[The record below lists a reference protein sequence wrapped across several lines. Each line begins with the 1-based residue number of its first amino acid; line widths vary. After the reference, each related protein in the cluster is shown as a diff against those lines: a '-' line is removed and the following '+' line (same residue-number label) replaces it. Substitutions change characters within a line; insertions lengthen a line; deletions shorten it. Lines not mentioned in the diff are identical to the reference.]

1 MSAKINAT
9 TSLLATAALG
19 AVAGADYQGLSIEA
33 LGDSGF
39 GVTFRIYADM
49 ESGDRLDAVYG
60 DGDNALIINGSFYQ
74 NAFGGNTS
82 AAINPALYA
91 VFPSLEYDSWVTIGL
106 EDMTGN
112 ALADIGI
119 DWSSFEGGGGISTS
133 DGAWYVTP
141 DDAQGEAVDGRVLI
155 AQLTVMGDLLAWS
168 GYVNLQGKLGDG
180 STWSAENQYFGP
192 MPPAPGAIGL
202 LAIAGLASRRRRIA

>member
-1 MSAKINAT
+1 MNKSSF
-9 TSLLATAALG
+9 SLLAVGSLVFAGT
-19 AVAGADYQGLSIEA
+19 AGADFTGLSISD
-33 LGDSGF
+33 GSDSAYG
-39 GVTFRIYADM
+39 TTYRIYANMAD
-49 ESGDRLDAVYG
+49 GDRLDAVYG
-60 DGDNALIINGSFYQ
+60 DGDNALTVNGSFYQ

-82 AAINPALYA
+82 ASINPALYA
-91 VFPSLEYDSWVTIGL
+91 VFPSLLLDSWVTIGL

-119 DWSSFEGGGGISTS
+119 DWTSFAGGGGISTS

-155 AQLTVMGDLLAWS
+155 AQLTVTGDPIAWS